1 MSLQYDNDS
10 QPTALE
16 RLTQQNAES
25 LKIIQGTP
33 YQPIVWAIPDVIRKQ
48 EQLLLE
54 QAVEFQPEL
63 HRMLNLRPTRTELKE
78 MTEQY
83 IRYLKNNNEQ
93 TMNSIQ
99 ASLRQAGNEREQCS
113 SAISKMLSDSLKT
126 MEDTAA
132 KLERS
137 NRKLFAITV
146 AASVAASVLVC
157 VVWQW
162 LHR

>member
-1 MSLQYDNDS
+1 MSLQYDNNS
-10 QPTALE
+10 QPTVLE
-16 RLTQQNAES
+16 QLTQQNAEA
-25 LKIIQGTP
+25 LEIIQGTP
-33 YQPIVWAIPDVIRKQ
+33 YQPIVWAIPDDIRKQ

-54 QAVEFQPEL
+54 RAVEFQPEL

-93 TMNSIQ
+93 TMNSIH
-99 ASLRQAGNEREQCS
+99 ASLRQAGNEREQRS
-113 SAISKMLSDSLKT
+113 YAISKMLSDSLKA

-132 KLERS
+132 KLERR

-146 AASVAASVLVC
+146 AASLVASVLVC

-162 LHR
+162 LLK